1 MDLQKENKNNIE
13 FTNDENSRI
22 EKSIETVN
30 LSKEHKENIDNST
43 ETYEKEEVKTQ
54 SNETTFQ
61 KIESAVNNFDSK
73 VSNLGDKLSEAVT
86 SSGDKLGKT
95 LEKPNQAFSNLDETI
110 SNKTDNWFNGNNQNM
125 NNSYTQNMNNNI
137 NQNMCNHNKI
147 DSGIMILAVVL
158 NLLFPGLGNIII
170 GQVMKGVILMV
181 SDVVGI
187 IIVALLTCGI
197 GALPFQIILT
207 VIVCLDVYNCAT
219 AINEGKQVG
228 DMQFIIFKN

>member
-13 FTNDENSRI
+13 FTNDENSRV

-30 LSKEHKENIDNST
+30 LSKEHKESIDNNT
-43 ETYEKEEVKTQ
+43 ETYEKEEAKSQ

-61 KIESAVNNFDSK
+61 KIESAMNNFDSK

-86 SSGDKLGKT
+86 SSEDKLGKT

-125 NNSYTQNMNNNI
+125 NNNI
-137 NQNMCNHNKI
+137 NQNMYNHNKI
-147 DSGIMILAVVL
+147 DSDIMILAVVL
-158 NLLFPGLGNIII
+158 NILFPGLGNIII
-170 GQVMKGVILMV
+170 GQVTKGVILMV
-181 SDVVGI
+181 SDIVGI
-187 IIVALLTCGI
+187 IVVALLTCGI
-197 GALPFQIILT
+197 GVLPFQIILT